1 MDILQPFAMNLIAA
15 CFPTIGTVIC
25 YYPILYTMAQKEK
38 SILLIL
44 WLITLSSANSFAQN
58 RQNNQ
63 WYFNNAALDFNSGQP
78 VAVVGSAMI
87 TSEGSA
93 SVADRFTG
101 QLLFYTNGITL
112 WNRLN
117 QPMPNGTGLLGG
129 SEALTSSTT
138 AAVIMP
144 RPGNPSQY
152 YVFTVDEFGGN
163 NGLRMNLVDMNLE
176 GGLGDVV
183 AGQKNILISND
194 NISEK
199 LTYAPLPDNSGY
211 WLLSRQWFDNT
222 YLAWRVT
229 AAGISSTPVIS
240 TAGTLSINGAGHLTF
255 SRDFSRLAN
264 AYVIG
269 FVDLLSFDNT
279 SGQVTAIAS
288 LPVPIGSSVYGV
300 EFSPS
305 GRYLYVSNLLDGI
318 FQFDLNA
325 ANIAA
330 SRQTV
335 ANAFA
340 ATLRLAPDCKIY
352 AADGQLAVIPNPDL
366 PAPACGYIASAV
378 DLQGGSSSYGLPG
391 RVIYPESPL
400 AAVQLNIAADPA
412 CPGSEIQFSL
422 EGLSSAQQVQWNFGD
437 PSAGADNS
445 KLAGAAVSFIYNQPG
460 QYGVQ
465 AIFSLDCVTD
475 TLSGTLTIEDCGS
488 VSETCLNFQY
498 TGAVQPWT
506 VPAGVTKLRIKMWG
520 AAGGPGPI
528 AAFGPGGGGGYTEA
542 SLAVTPGQLL
552 SIYVG
557 GGGAPAI
564 AGNGGLGG
572 WPNGGRGGSGNRV
585 EIIEGSVGGS
595 GGGGGRSEIRIGGIT
610 YAVAGGGGGGSLGS
624 GGGGGGGAAAQF
636 TVADNP
642 FGVYGF
648 GGTQTAGGATASNTL
663 CSNPVAGTPGA
674 FLQGGTGAT
683 DLGGTLNDRTAGGGG
698 GDGYY
703 GGGGGGSHSGCFG
716 VGSSGGGGSGY
727 VCNSCPQDINGSSF
741 TGNFDGTAANPTDP
755 LLAALPGIANGAV
768 AGIGGHGLVNICYTI
783 CTPTTADITVD
794 ACDSYTAPNGAVLTS
809 GGQYSITI
817 PNAGGCD
824 SILSIALSLNNSV
837 TNVQNITACD
847 SFTAPWGAVYTQS
860 GLYSD
865 TLSTVGGCDSILSIA
880 LNIPTDDVL
889 PQIVSSA
896 ADTCLNSSYTFS
908 LTSNQPVISAAWDLG
923 DPAGGSSNMANTLT
937 VSHIFSAAGT
947 YTLRCIV
954 TTACSIDTLLQTVNV
969 IDCEAVTQRCKF
981 YVPDAFSP
989 NLDGINDD
997 FRPLTDC
1004 AAEDYTLLIFNRWGQ
1019 LVYTTSD
1026 SSGRW
1031 DGKYQGADCPA
1042 GVYTY
1047 LLTYKFPL
1055 QAENILSGDLVLIR

>member
-1 MDILQPFAMNLIAA
+1 MAGSLFFQPSVQSVV
-15 CFPTIGTVIC
+15 TTQR
-25 YYPILYTMAQKEK
+25 LYTMAQTGKT
-38 SILLIL
+38 ILLFV
-44 WLITLSSANSFAQN
+44 WLMALSSAYVSAQN

-78 VAVVGSAMI
+78 VEVSGSAMI

-163 NGLRMNLVDMNLE
+163 GGLRMNLVDMNLQ

-211 WLLSRQWFDNT
+211 WLVSRQWLDNT

-240 TAGTLSINGAGHLTF
+240 TAGTSTINGAGHLTF

-264 AYVIG
+264 AYVVG
-269 FVDLLSFDNT
+269 VVDLLSFDPA
-279 SGQVTAIAS
+279 SGQVAAIAS
-288 LPVPIGSSVYGV
+288 LPVPTGSSVYGV
-300 EFSPS
+300 EFSPN

-318 FQFDLNA
+318 FQFDLAA
-325 ANIAA
+325 ANIAG

-335 ANAFA
+335 ADAYA

-352 AADGQLAVIPNPDL
+352 AADGQLAAIPNPDL
-366 PAPACGYIASAV
+366 PAPACGYIPAAV
-378 DLQGGSSSYGLPG
+378 NLQSGGSSYGLPG
-391 RVIYPESPL
+391 RVVYADLPA

-422 EGLSSAQQVQWNFGD
+422 AGLLPAQPVQWNFGD
-437 PSAGADNS
+437 NANGV
-445 KLAGAAVSFIYNQPG
+445 LAGATVSHVYSQPG
-460 QYGVQ
+460 QYSVQ
-465 AIFSLDCVTD
+465 AIVAVDCTAD
-475 TLSGTLTIEDCGS
+475 TLVGTLIIEDCGG
-488 VSETCLNFQY
+488 VPETCLNFTY
-498 TGAVQPWT
+498 TGAVQTWT
-506 VPAGVTKLRIKMWG
+506 VPAGVTKLRVKMWG

-528 AAFGPGGGGGYTEA
+528 AAFGPGGGGGYTDA
-542 SLAVTPGQLL
+542 RLSVTPGQQL
-552 SIYVG
+552 SIFVG

-564 AGNGGLGG
+564 GGNGGLGG

-585 EIIEGSVGGS
+585 EIIEGSVGGA

-610 YAVAGGGGGGSLGS
+610 YAVAGGGGGGGLGS
-624 GGGGGGGAAAQF
+624 GGGGGGGAEAQF
-636 TVADNP
+636 TAADNP
-642 FGVYGF
+642 FGVNGF
-648 GGTQTAGGATASNTL
+648 GGTQTAGGATAANTL
-663 CSNPVAGTPGA
+663 CSNPVVGTPGS

-683 DLGGTLNDRTAGGGG
+683 DLGGTLNDRTGGAGG

-703 GGGGGGSHSGCFG
+703 GGGGGSSHSGCFG
-716 VGSSGGGGSGY
+716 VSSTGGGGSGY
-727 VCNSCPQDINGSSF
+727 VCSSCPQVSNGSTF
-741 TGNFDGTAANPTDP
+741 TGNSDGTAANPTDP
-755 LLAALPGIANGAV
+755 LLAAFPGVANGAV
-768 AGIGGHGLVNICYTI
+768 PGIGGHGLVNICYDT
-783 CTPTTADITVD
+783 CTPVSTSITVN
-794 ACDSYTAPNGAVLTS
+794 ACGSYTAPNGNVLTIS
-809 GGQYSITI
+809 GLYNITL
-817 PNAGGCD
+817 PTAAGCD
-824 SILSIALSLNNSV
+824 SILSIALSISNSV
-837 TNVQNITACD
+837 TTVQNVTACD
-847 SFTAPWGAVYTQS
+847 SYTAPWGAVYTQS

-865 TLSTVGGCDSILSIA
+865 TLSTAAGCDSIRSIA
-880 LNIPTDDVL
+880 LSIPTEAAL
-889 PQIVSSA
+889 PQLVISA
-896 ADTCLNSSYTFS
+896 ADTCLRSSYTFS
-908 LTSNQPVISAAWDLG
+908 LTSSQPVVSVAWDLG
-923 DPAGGSSNMANTLT
+923 DPAGGSSNTATSPS
-937 VSHIFSAAGT
+937 VSHVFSAAGT
-947 YTLRCIV
+947 YGVRCIV
-954 TTACSIDTLLQTVNV
+954 TTACRTDTLFRTLSV
-969 IDCEAVTQRCKF
+969 IDCEAAAQRCQF
-981 YVPDAFSP
+981 YVPDIFSP

-997 FRPLTDC
+997 FRPLSDC
-1004 AAEDYTLLIFNRWGQ
+1004 VAEDYALLIFNRWGQ
-1019 LVYTTSD
+1019 LVYKTQDASD
-1026 SSGRW
+1026 RW
-1031 DGKYQGADCPA
+1031 DGRYQGADCAP

-1047 LLTYKFPL
+1047 LLTYAFPW
-1055 QAENILSGDLVLIR
+1055 QAEKRLSGALVLIR